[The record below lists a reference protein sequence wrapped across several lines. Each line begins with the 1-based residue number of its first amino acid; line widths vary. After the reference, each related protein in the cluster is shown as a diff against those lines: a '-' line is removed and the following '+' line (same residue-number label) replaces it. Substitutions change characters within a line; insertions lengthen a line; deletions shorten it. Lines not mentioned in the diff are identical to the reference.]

1 MEKETLR
8 KLSACILLLVT
19 ASSVLDDFEREAKLK
34 VDKTFWLM
42 LKNSLAGLNNA
53 NKRLVGNLINNCCDA
68 TKSAYSED
76 IMLLEK
82 IVEIFVNDIETCEE
96 IVKGIEVE
104 GKFYHLRDYLAGFEN
119 ANKNKLK

>member
-1 MEKETLR
+1 
-8 KLSACILLLVT
+8 
-19 ASSVLDDFEREAKLK
+19 
-34 VDKTFWLM
+34 
-42 LKNSLAGLNNA
+42 
-53 NKRLVGNLINNCCDA
+53 
-68 TKSAYSED
+68 
-76 IMLLEK
+76 MLLEK